1 MILNFSFIF
10 IEEKIYYKIDRY
22 DLYSKYF
29 IYVNYIVLV
38 KNINFNNKMFFF
50 SYVGYEGGDVLE

>member
-10 IEEKIYYKIDRY
+10 IEEKIYYKVDRY

-50 SYVGYEGGDVLE
+50 LVMWDMKVVMF